1 MGKFHKILLCK
12 RGVFGCPWINNNAR
26 RIKTSN
32 YLHYSG
38 IYKVS
43 GFLGA
48 KIAHNASANVC
59 IIKKKGE
66 IIKMSNITFV
76 LKYIQYDNFLL

>member
-1 MGKFHKILLCK
+1 MI
-12 RGVFGCPWINNNAR
+12 
-26 RIKTSN
+26 
-32 YLHYSG
+32 
-38 IYKVS
+38 S
-43 GFLGA
+43 GFLGTI
-48 KIAHNASANVC
+48 IAHNARTSVC

>member
-1 MGKFHKILLCK
+1 MAA
-12 RGVFGCPWINNNAR
+12 PQINQNAR
-26 RIKTSN
+26 RIETSII
-32 YLHYSG
+32 YFVFPG
-38 IYKVS
+38 ISKVS
-43 GFLGA
+43 GFLGTI
-48 KIAHNASANVC
+48 IAHNARTSVC

>member
-1 MGKFHKILLCK
+1 MFFLLPLN
-12 RGVFGCPWINNNAR
+12 VLLAGCHGGAAVATKLNRINQNAR
-26 RIKTSN
+26 RIETSN

-59 IIKKKGE
+59 IIKKKGVT
-66 IIKMSNITFV
+66 IKG
-76 LKYIQYDNFLL
+76 